1 MQRITQPTQLETIE
15 SNKFIGELPKMKNSA
30 ITFSGENN
38 ILFCG
43 KDVVLSDCNINF
55 NGNNSVIYLCSSRH
69 EYKLNVTANHNC
81 AFYAGKDNY
90 FNGILNVVLSEQKH
104 VFIGNEGLF
113 SFGIWLRVADPHLV
127 YSVADKKRRNYSKSI
142 FLGDHIWVGQSA
154 MILKGTK
161 IHSGSIVGALSV
173 VANKKIPSNTSWA
186 GNPSKEIAQGVFWD
200 GACVHGWTDAQ
211 TKARSTF
218 NSEKYIYNY
227 QKNQF
232 VDFDKIDSDLSR
244 SDGADKKFSVLKS
257 ISDNADKNRFAFSR
271 QEEKSTF
278 KKLFSK

>member
-1 MQRITQPTQLETIE
+1 MLFFSSTSVL
-15 SNKFIGELPKMKNSA
+15 LNSA

-127 YSVADKKRRNYSKSI
+127 YSVADKKDVI
-142 FLGDHIWVGQSA
+142 IQ
-154 MILKGTK
+154 
-161 IHSGSIVGALSV
+161 
-173 VANKKIPSNTSWA
+173 
-186 GNPSKEIAQGVFWD
+186 
-200 GACVHGWTDAQ
+200 
-211 TKARSTF
+211 KASF
-218 NSEKYIYNY
+218 
-227 QKNQF
+227 
-232 VDFDKIDSDLSR
+232 
-244 SDGADKKFSVLKS
+244 
-257 ISDNADKNRFAFSR
+257 
-271 QEEKSTF
+271 
-278 KKLFSK
+278 

>member
-69 EYKLNVTANHNC
+69 EYKLNVTTNHNC

-186 GNPSKEIAQGVFWD
+186 GNPSKEIAQGVF
-200 GACVHGWTDAQ
+200 GTVPVFTAGLMPRQKPVQ
-211 TKARSTF
+211 PSILKNTF
-218 NSEKYIYNY
+218 TIIK
-227 QKNQF
+227 
-232 VDFDKIDSDLSR
+232 KISLLILI
-244 SDGADKKFSVLKS
+244 K
-257 ISDNADKNRFAFSR
+257 
-271 QEEKSTF
+271 
-278 KKLFSK
+278 